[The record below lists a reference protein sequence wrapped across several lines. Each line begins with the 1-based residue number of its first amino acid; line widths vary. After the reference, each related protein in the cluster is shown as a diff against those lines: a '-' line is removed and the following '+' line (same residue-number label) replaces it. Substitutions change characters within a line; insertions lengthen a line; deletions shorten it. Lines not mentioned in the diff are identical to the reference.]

1 MLAHLFSD
9 LRNAV
14 RRLATTPGFT
24 AAAVIT
30 IALGVGINTGIYSVL
45 NAIALRDLPAP
56 QADELV
62 TIHQV
67 VEGDESRHSE
77 GGPSM
82 FTAAEYATY
91 RDRAETLTGL
101 LGYSMQMGMR
111 LGDEVTQ
118 ERTGT
123 FVTCN
128 YFDVLRQ
135 PPALGR
141 GFTAQDCERGAPATA
156 VLSHEIWT
164 NAFGADPGIVGRTIV
179 LNRQSVTVVGV
190 APEGVRGLGFL
201 SVGYFLSVASQP
213 VLMESLNWLDDER
226 VAWLRLIGRKAE
238 NASVAAVR
246 AELGVVAAEI
256 DRQRPSRDTTLA
268 IDRARRFS
276 EPEMQP
282 IVLAAGGIVMA
293 AFGLVLLIAC
303 ANVANLLLARA
314 TGRAREIAVRLSL
327 GASRARV
334 VRLLLAESL
343 LIGAAGGAL
352 GSLLAA
358 WSFQGIVLV
367 VLSALPFDL
376 PEILLD
382 TSPDSS
388 VLAFAIVVSVAT
400 GVLCGLAPALR
411 AARADLQ
418 TAMKV
423 DPLLSSRRTGGRLQ
437 ATLVGTQVAVCMVLM
452 VAAGLLLRGLQATQ
466 EVDPG
471 FEFENVAVASFAW
484 SESYDASQTA
494 AVHRR
499 LVERIGAMPGIE
511 GVAQVR
517 VVPLATVISTTEARL
532 PDQAEPFVAEVNTV
546 SPSYFSLLGIPLV
559 QGRTFTEAELAD
571 GSTAVI
577 VTEATARRVWPQRDP
592 IGETLVLSPRDV
604 RTGARLPDR
613 TLEVVGVAKDAQVAS
628 IGQIPEAYLYFPS
641 VPQSQPL
648 LKLLAKGRGDFAATA
663 AAVRSAIAEI
673 DPRAVANIDPLEANV
688 DVWRTLSGF
697 VSTLSVSLGALALVL
712 ASVGVYGV
720 VAYAVGR
727 RAREIGI
734 RVALG
739 ASARSVIG
747 LMLRRT
753 MRPVVVGA
761 VVGLAAAVAAS
772 QVLSSVL
779 FGVSPVDPAA
789 LLSAALVVAG
799 VAFAAG
805 ALPARRAARVDPSQ
819 TLHCE

>member
-1 MLAHLFSD
+1 MLHIMND
-9 LRNAV
+9 LRHAA
-14 RRLATTPGFT
+14 RRLAATPGFT
-24 AAAVIT
+24 AAAVVT

-56 QADELV
+56 QAGELV

-67 VEGDESRHSE
+67 VEGDDTRHSE
-77 GGPSM
+77 GVPSM

-91 RDRAETLTGL
+91 RDRTQTLTGL

-111 LGDEVTQ
+111 LGDDVAQ
-118 ERTGT
+118 EWSGT
-123 FVTCN
+123 FVTCS

-141 GFTAQDCERGAPATA
+141 SFTSQDCGRGAPPTA
-156 VLSHEIWT
+156 VLSHAVWT
-164 NAFGADPGIVGRTIV
+164 SAFGADPGVVGRTIV

-190 APEGVRGLGFL
+190 APQGVRGLGF
-201 SVGYFLSVASQP
+201 VPVDYFLSVAAQP
-213 VLMESLNWLDDER
+213 VLMPSLNWLDDER

-238 NASVAAVR
+238 NASLAAVR

-256 DRQRPSRDTTLA
+256 DRQRPPRETTLA

-276 EPEMQP
+276 EPELQP
-282 IVLAAGGIVMA
+282 FVLAAGGVVMA

-334 VRLLLAESL
+334 VQLLLAESL
-343 LIGAAGGAL
+343 LIGAAGGAV

-358 WSFQGIVLV
+358 WSFQGIVLSV
-367 VLSALPFDL
+367 VSALPFDM
-376 PEILLD
+376 PELLVD
-382 TSPDSS
+382 ASPDSS
-388 VLAFAIVVSVAT
+388 VLVFAIVLSVAT
-400 GVLCGLAPALR
+400 GVLCGLVPALQ
-411 AARADLQ
+411 ATRADLQ
-418 TAMKV
+418 TAMKG
-423 DPLLSSRRTGGRLQ
+423 DSLLSGRRAGSRLQ

-452 VAAGLLLRGLQATQ
+452 VAAGLLLRGLQATHD
-466 EVDPG
+466 VDPG
-471 FEFENVAVASFAW
+471 FEFANVAVASFAW
-484 SESYDASQTA
+484 SESAPPIA
-494 AVHRR
+494 AVHRQ

-517 VVPLATVISTTEARL
+517 AVPLNVSVSTTEARR
-532 PDQAEPFVAEVNTV
+532 PDQAEPFVADVNTV

-559 QGRTFTEAELAD
+559 RGRTFTEAELVD

-577 VTEATARRVWPQRDP
+577 VTESTARRVWPQRDP

-604 RTGARLPDR
+604 RTGERLPDR
-613 TLEVVGVAKDAQVAS
+613 TLEVVGVAKDAQVGS

-648 LKLLAKGRGDFAATA
+648 LQLLAKGRGDFAATA
-663 AAVRSAIAEI
+663 AAVRSAAAEI
-673 DPRAVANIDPLEANV
+673 DPRAVVRIDPLEANV

-697 VSTLSVSLGALALVL
+697 VSTLSMSLGALALVL

-734 RVALG
+734 RIALG
-739 ASARSVIG
+739 ASARSVIR

-753 MRPVVVGA
+753 MRPVFVGA
-761 VVGLAAAVAAS
+761 AVGIAAALGAS

-779 FGVSPVDPAA
+779 FGVSPVDPIAVIG
-789 LLSAALVVAG
+789 AALVVAG
-799 VAFAAG
+799 VAVAAG
-805 ALPARRAARVDPSQ
+805 AMPARRAAHVDPSR
-819 TLHCE
+819 TLHYE